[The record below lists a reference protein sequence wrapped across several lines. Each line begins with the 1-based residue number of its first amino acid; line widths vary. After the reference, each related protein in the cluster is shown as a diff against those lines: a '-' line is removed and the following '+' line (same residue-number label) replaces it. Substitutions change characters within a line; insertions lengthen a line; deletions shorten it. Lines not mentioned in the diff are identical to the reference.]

1 MDPSTRKPNVIFIMA
16 DQYRHDYLGAAGADF
31 VRTPNLDALA
41 ARGTL
46 FTQCTTNCPVCVPA
60 RIGLATGLQP
70 LRAGILEN
78 GFGAP
83 ADGLPMMYQR
93 IRDHGY
99 RVGSVGKLHLGGSGP
114 LGRNGDRPAAYGF
127 GFTDPCE
134 CEGKI
139 GAGLMPSPQGPYTH
153 YLHDL
158 GLLDA
163 FHADYVR
170 RRDRAWTHVAWSE
183 PLGDSVLPAEA
194 FEDAFLGR
202 RAVEWVESVPDD
214 YPWFYFVSFVGPH
227 CPFDPPTEYA
237 ERYRHAEMPEPISSS
252 MAGKPEW
259 IRRRELGFPL
269 EDVSTTRRQYCAS
282 IEVIDDA
289 IGDIFRALEARG
301 MAENTCVVFTS
312 DHGEMLGDHGL
323 YSKYVPY
330 EASLRVPLIVAGPG
344 LPRGRV
350 SDALVE
356 LIDTN
361 PTVCEL
367 IGMPPQQRIDARSF
381 VPVLRG
387 EADSHRTEAVASIEN
402 YRCIRTERYKYVDNY
417 NDVAELYD
425 LELDPHELNNVATQQ
440 PELVA
445 ELDTRMRRRFRQ
457 SW

>member
-1 MDPSTRKPNVIFIMA
+1 MESSNRKPNVLFVMA
-16 DQYRHDYLGAAGADF
+16 DQYRHDYIGAAGADF

-60 RIGLATGLQP
+60 RIGLATGLQT

-114 LGRNGDRPAAYGF
+114 LGRKGDRPCAFGF

-139 GAGLMPSPQGPYTH
+139 GAGLMSSPQGPYTH
-153 YLHDL
+153 YLQDL
-158 GLLDA
+158 GLLDT
-163 FHADYVR
+163 FHKDYVR
-170 RRDRAWTHVAWSE
+170 RAAQAWTHVAWSE

-194 FEDAFLGR
+194 FEDTYLGR
-202 RAVEWVESVPDD
+202 RAVDWLESVPDD

-227 CPFDPPTEYA
+227 DPFDPPTEYA
-237 ERYRHAEMPEPISSS
+237 ERYREAQMPEPIPST
-252 MAGKPEW
+252 MDGKPSW
-259 IRRRELGFPL
+259 IQGRDVGFTP
-269 EDVSTTRRQYCAS
+269 EEVAVTRRQYCAS

-289 IGDIFRALEARG
+289 IGDIFGVLEARG
-301 MAENTCVVFTS
+301 MAEDTYVVFTS

-323 YSKYVPY
+323 YAKWVPY
-330 EASLRVPLIVAGPG
+330 EASLRVPLIVSGPG
-344 LPRGRV
+344 LPRGRT
-350 SDALVE
+350 SDALIE

-367 IGMPPQQRIDARSF
+367 LGIPAQPRIDARSF

-387 EADSHRTEAVASIEN
+387 DSNAHRSEAVAAIEN
-402 YRCIRTERYKYVDNY
+402 YRCIRTEQYKFVDNY
-417 NDVAELYD
+417 NDVPELYD
-425 LELDPHELNNVATQQ
+425 LELDPLELGNVADRYS
-440 PELVA
+440 EVVS
-445 ELDTRMRRRFRQ
+445 ELDSRMRRRFRQ